1 MPIGKKTI
9 LFSLISLCFF
19 TSGKFF
25 TFGQLFFQVLV
36 PLPIIICVYLLG
48 VRKGFLC
55 FFIMALGVYLIF
67 QNHFSTI
74 LSIQLGFL
82 GLVTGIIL
90 KNKFS
95 FIKTDVLSTV
105 ILGIISLLAILVI
118 LLHNENFLS
127 EIYANLQVHM
137 DKSLKIYEETGISKE
152 NITLVKESFSTA
164 LNIIKISFPA
174 IIFIMNF
181 LIVSI
186 NLLFSKKILG
196 LEALKLSPFKTWR
209 LRDECIWG
217 FIITALMTFLFKYA
231 KFQLGYIIGLNL
243 LIIISAVYLVGG
255 LAITNF
261 FFDKWKVF
269 PFIKLLIY
277 VLVFTSPIFLMLI
290 IILGLVDFWFDLRNK
305 AAAKKI

>member
-1 MPIGKKTI
+1 
-9 LFSLISLCFF
+9 
-19 TSGKFF
+19 
-25 TFGQLFFQVLV
+25 
-36 PLPIIICVYLLG
+36 
-48 VRKGFLC
+48 
-55 FFIMALGVYLIF
+55 
-67 QNHFSTI
+67 
-74 LSIQLGFL
+74 
-82 GLVTGIIL
+82 
-90 KNKFS
+90 
-95 FIKTDVLSTV
+95 
-105 ILGIISLLAILVI
+105 
-118 LLHNENFLS
+118 
-127 EIYANLQVHM
+127 M